1 MKTEEQE
8 YEQRFDKIDNQIEK
22 IIKKL
27 TEQLHI
33 KDKTEFKYLMSRLIS
48 LIYVLNHL
56 NQKHF
61 DNLIKQKSPNKFI
74 NRNKKV

>member
-8 YEQRFDKIDNQIEK
+8 YEQRFDKIDKRIEK
-22 IIKKL
+22 IIEKL
-27 TEQLHI
+27 TGQLHI

-61 DNLIKQKSPNKFI
+61 DLLGKVVRDFENIG
-74 NRNKKV
+74 NR